1 MNHPFTLAINLAV
14 GVDGYL
20 GIITAAEGETA

>member
-1 MNHPFTLAINLAV
+1 MSHPSTLVIDLAV

-20 GIITAAEGETA
+20 GVFTAAEGETA